1 MKKIRLDL
9 DALDVDSFDTSSPR
23 RARGTMVG
31 HEFSAQTDCQ
41 QQTCANTCHVTWC
54 QNTCAGTC
62 DPTQWGEG
70 CGGGQTANCPLHT
83 ETCTQG
89 ERCYSIPG
97 GWCYPTDYATCEL
110 C

>member
-1 MKKIRLDL
+1 MRKIRLDL
-9 DALDVDSFDTSSPR
+9 NALDIESFDTSSVL
-23 RARGTMVG
+23 RAKGTMVG
-31 HEFSAQTDCQ
+31 HELSANTQCMQ
-41 QQTCANTCHVTWC
+41 ETCANTCHVTWC

-62 DPTQWGEG
+62 EPTQWGGG
-70 CGGGQTANCPLHT
+70 CGGESGDCHIHT

-97 GWCYPTDYATCEL
+97 GWCNPTDYATCEL